1 MNLDFWLETLW
12 SSLRM
17 ATPLCFA
24 ALGGL
29 LSERA
34 GVVNLALEGTMLIAA
49 FTAAAVT
56 YAVGHPS
63 LGFLAAGFAGSV
75 FASLLAYFSLQRKAQ
90 QVVVGMGLNV
100 LSLGLTP
107 YLNKIFFSVT
117 SSTPSLSQ
125 DQRFTWEPIAVL
137 ALLLPFT
144 AWALR
149 ELRFGLWLRTAGE
162 EAHALDT
169 AGISRT
175 KVRWAALVLGG
186 VCTGWGGAVLSTMLA
201 SQFSRQMT
209 AGMGFM
215 AIAALILGRWRI
227 LPTALVCGFF
237 GLTEAVQMRLQG
249 QISEAGQSQFLAL
262 VQLLPYLV
270 TLAVLGIQGGRML
283 APREL
288 GRSTAS

>member
-1 MNLDFWLETLW
+1 MSLDFWWDTLW
-12 SSLRM
+12 SILRM

-34 GVVNLALEGTMLIAA
+34 GVINLALEGTLLVAA

-56 YAVGHPS
+56 HSVGNPWI
-63 LGFLAAGFAGSV
+63 GFLSAGLAGAGFSG
-75 FASLLAYFSLQRKAQ
+75 LLAYFSLHKQAQ
-90 QVVVGMGLNV
+90 QVVVGMGLNL
-100 LSLGLTP
+100 LSFGLTP

-125 DQRFTWEPIAVL
+125 AQRFTWEPILVL
-137 ALLLPFT
+137 ALLIPLL

-149 ELRFGLWLRTAGE
+149 DLRFGLWLRTAGE

-175 KVRWAALVLGG
+175 KVRWAALLLGG
-186 VCTGWGGAVLSTMLA
+186 VLTGWGGAVLSTMLA

-227 LPTALVCGFF
+227 LPTAFFCCFF
-237 GLTEAVQMRLQG
+237 GFTEALQMRLQN
-249 QISEAGQSQFLAL
+249 QVSEAGQSQLLAL

-270 TLAVLGIQGGRML
+270 TLTVLAFQFGRMR

-288 GRSTAS
+288 GRT